1 MNGRRGV
8 SCIPAFNGLHNGLA
22 FVEMGRRRGVVQESN
37 RAYYIGFGLWA
48 VVFALCRWF
57 RLIPS
62 WLYRGATG
70 LFLLGMALAIG
81 VGFQGRLDR
90 LLQRV
95 APELSEQMG
104 NFFLVRGGRKQRE
117 LGRQLKA
124 LPETEDL
131 WDDLFIVDGLML
143 LCVLSVFFCG

>member
-1 MNGRRGV
+1 MVR
-8 SCIPAFNGLHNGLA
+8 
-22 FVEMGRRRGVVQESN
+22 ESN
-37 RAYYIGFGLWA
+37 RAYYTAFGLWA
-48 VVFALCRWF
+48 VVFALCQWF

-70 LFLLGMALAIG
+70 LFLMGMAFAIG

-90 LLQRV
+90 LLQKV

-104 NFFLVRGGRKQRE
+104 NFFLVRGGRKQGE
-117 LGRQLKA
+117 LRRRLKA

-131 WDDLFIVDGLML
+131 WDDLWIVDGLML
-143 LCVLSVFFCG
+143 LCVLSLFF